1 MKMSNRKRTFFLTI
15 LTILLPS
22 IAGLLLWDQ
31 LPEQI
36 ATHFN
41 MHGQADGYSSRLF
54 TIFGMPGLL
63 ALIQTFCYF
72 VTTNDPKKEQI
83 HSKIFTIVLW
93 IVPVVTI
100 VTMTMLYMNALNIP
114 VAIHSIVYILIGMLF
129 ILLGNYMHKI
139 KQNYT
144 IGIRVPW
151 TLNSEQNWNQTHRF
165 ASWVFILAGMICLID
180 TFFDSLAVMI
190 ISLLIASFLPILYSF
205 ILYKKENKVT
215 ETTR

>member
-1 MKMSNRKRTFFLTI
+1 M
-15 LTILLPS
+15 
-22 IAGLLLWDQ
+22 
-31 LPEQI
+31 
-36 ATHFN
+36 
-41 MHGQADGYSSRLF
+41 
-54 TIFGMPGLL
+54 
-63 ALIQTFCYF
+63 
-72 VTTNDPKKEQI
+72 
-83 HSKIFTIVLW
+83 
-93 IVPVVTI
+93 VTI